1 MTQWLFDTL
10 IWTGALV
17 ALVLVLRRAVA
28 RAFGPQVAYA
38 LWALPALRLLL
49 PPIELPA
56 WMAPA
61 SAVGHTD
68 PVDFAPSS
76 EIAPASG
83 GEHLAPVSPGQFEA
97 SASEGAQFAHA
108 IDGAMIDAAIAFAL
122 AGWLVGAAIFLVLRF
137 TAYFRLRDELLA
149 AGLEVGRCENVRL
162 VETPGTKAPLAFG
175 VIDKVVALPPGF
187 LAQPDRTARDLAIAH
202 EMAHHRGRDLLVN
215 VLIQP
220 LFAMH
225 WFTPLGH
232 FGWLALRRDQEAA
245 CDARVVAARPAAI
258 RQAYA
263 DLIVSFAAGPKI
275 ALAAPMACPVL
286 GEKSIIHRL
295 RSLNMTETS
304 TRRRLT
310 GRVLLATGLLALPL
324 TASISYA
331 SSDTRVVAPE
341 APPAPPSPTSTSL
354 APPAPPS
361 PPQPPVAPPAPASL
375 GSIQSIDPVVEVD
388 ERPDVR
394 RDQDRRTERRQD
406 RREEQRQD
414 RRQERQTYR
423 YTVMRDG
430 ERLSGAEREA
440 VMEEVRAGLAEAERA
455 LDDLPELL
463 AEAMAEAEALQGR
476 TVVRMECSTDE
487 GERSHR
493 GGKVV

>member
-341 APPAPPSPTSTSL
+341 APPAPP
-354 APPAPPS
+354 APPAPTSPS
-361 PPQPPVAPPAPASL
+361 
-375 GSIQSIDPVVEVD
+375 
-388 ERPDVR
+388 
-394 RDQDRRTERRQD
+394 
-406 RREEQRQD
+406 
-414 RRQERQTYR
+414 
-423 YTVMRDG
+423 
-430 ERLSGAEREA
+430 
-440 VMEEVRAGLAEAERA
+440 
-455 LDDLPELL
+455 
-463 AEAMAEAEALQGR
+463 
-476 TVVRMECSTDE
+476 
-487 GERSHR
+487 
-493 GGKVV
+493 